1 MSHYSCNKGKK
12 FIEILRKYDYQ
23 LNKGDI
29 VAGTILYQENQGFLV
44 NIGDKITG
52 YLPYEEIYINRNQV
66 KSSFNSILNT
76 TREFFVLACNLKKQQ
91 TIVSIKRLE
100 YIRGW
105 KRLRQIKDN
114 QIIFNLPIV
123 NVNKGGIII
132 CIEGIQGFIPNSHI
146 SNRLNY
152 VNSNQKYIQGKI
164 LTANEKSNQIIISNK
179 SALLS
184 LSKHKFKIGELMYG
198 KIIKIKHYGLFI
210 EIFNIIGLL
219 HVSEVS
225 FNHIKNLHKMF
236 QVNKFIKIKIL
247 YVNNKQGKLYVSRKQ
262 FDE

>member
-1 MSHYSCNKGKK
+1 MNHYSCNKEKK
-12 FIEILRKYDYQ
+12 FIEILKKYDYE

-29 VAGTILYQENQGFLV
+29 VAGTILYQENQGLLV
-44 NIGDKITG
+44 NIDDKITG
-52 YLPYEEIYINRNQV
+52 YLPYQEVYINRNQMQSNC
-66 KSSFNSILNT
+66 KSIINT

-105 KRLRQIKDN
+105 KRIRQIKDS
-114 QIIFNLPIV
+114 QIIFNLPII
-123 NVNKGGIII
+123 NINKGGIIV

-152 VNSNQKYIQGKI
+152 INSKKKYIQGKI
-164 LTANEKSNQIIISNK
+164 LTANEKNNQIIISNK

-184 LSKHKFKIGELMYG
+184 LCKHKFKVNELVYG
-198 KIIKIKHYGLFI
+198 KIIKIKHYGLFV
-210 EIFNIIGLL
+210 EIHNIIGLL
-219 HVSEVS
+219 HVSEIS

-247 YVNNKQGKLYVSRKQ
+247 YINHKQGKLYVSRKQ
-262 FDE
+262 VNK